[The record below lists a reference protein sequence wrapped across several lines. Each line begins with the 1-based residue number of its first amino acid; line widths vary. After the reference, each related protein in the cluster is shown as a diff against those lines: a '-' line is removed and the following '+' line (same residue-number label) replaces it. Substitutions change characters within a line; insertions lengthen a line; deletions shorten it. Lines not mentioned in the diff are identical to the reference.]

1 LFRGDR
7 NFFDA
12 FNSLERNSKRTVS
25 AKFKLLIPMFCLVL
39 SSANAA
45 TWYVDNTATG
55 SHNGSSWANAWT
67 SISQISGVS
76 AGDSV
81 YISGGPTGSSQT
93 YSVSGWKPVGG
104 TSASPIT
111 YQIGQD
117 SAHNGTVIFSGSGN
131 WLGGVLQNVVISG
144 DAGDGQMHFSIANP
158 ANNTSYY
165 GEAWSNPGASTYSSG
180 VRISYV
186 NLGQIPVAFD
196 TWPIQSP
203 GLEIDHTWTYVET
216 GADHWGN
223 FSTVQGTT
231 WDNGLRIHD
240 CIMYVPCI
248 AGSAT
253 GCDGIQ
259 ASGTGLT
266 FYNNSIIRYTGNGIN
281 HQDGIQCLTMAYVK
295 IYNNFF
301 NNLGNSSIFGD
312 NFSSPSHV
320 HIYNNIMVS
329 GGGGIE
335 MGDDSGA
342 AGPFTYTDVQV
353 DNNLDVGTSQGSG
366 IGTHF
371 ASTFSSCLY
380 ANNIMV
386 DCSQITTGYTG
397 PSSNNVTTTSANAT
411 SLFVNYVAGSTNSDF
426 HLKSGAGS
434 LIGQG
439 VNLSAYFTTDYAGNT
454 RPATGPWDIG
464 PYIYGTNSGG
474 GSTNPV
480 IQVTPGSIA
489 YGTILNGTIKTNN
502 FTVQNIGTGTLTG
515 TASVGAPFSIV
526 SGGSYSL
533 GASASQTVTVVFSP
547 TAASSFNQS
556 VTFTGGNGANTTVTG
571 SATNAPVPTPVLQVT
586 PGSIAYG
593 TILNG
598 TSKTNSFTVQ
608 NVGTGTLTGTA
619 SVGAPFSVVSG
630 GSYSLGASA
639 SQTVTVVFSPTA
651 ASSFNQSVTF
661 TGGNGANTTVTGSAT
676 NAPVPTPVLQ
686 VTPGS
691 IAYGTILNGT
701 SKTNSF
707 TVQNIGTGTLTGT
720 ASVGAPFS
728 IVSGGSYS
736 LGASA
741 SQAVTVVFSPTV
753 ASNYNQSVT
762 FTGGNGANTTVTGS
776 ATNAP
781 VPTPVL
787 QVTPGSIAY
796 GTILNGT
803 SKTNSFT
810 VQNIGTGTLTGTASV
825 GAPFSIVSGGS
836 YSLGASASQAVTV
849 VFSPTVASNYNQSVT
864 FTGGSGASATVT
876 GSATN
881 APPILPTVSG
891 INENATDVDLSLPG
905 LQIYAGTTVQYSA
918 NATNAQ
924 TWQWSYAVNGGTPVV
939 WTNSTSPIT
948 NISCYFGTNTIGN
961 SYVWTLV
968 VSNSQ
973 GWAESQTNLEVEAQP
988 LGTTNT
994 GLVFTAT
1001 NGVLSG
1007 VLMANTVINGVP
1019 SSYIYLPPPAP
1030 GYISSGT
1037 AVFNFTVANAGNY
1050 EIQALVDAPN
1060 TSANSYAVNIDTPPQ
1075 DPAMIWDI
1083 MPITSGFEQR
1093 IVSWRG
1099 GGTQNN
1105 DQIVPKVFSL
1115 SAGLHQIF
1123 FKGETPG
1130 TALANFTLLQVVPA
1144 APASVAQSIQLNS
1157 AQQPPTTPD
1166 GLRIVSP

>member
-1 LFRGDR
+1 MKYLPGLF
-7 NFFDA
+7 FLMTLA
-12 FNSLERNSKRTVS
+12 MK
-25 AKFKLLIPMFCLVL
+25 AP
-39 SSANAA
+39 AA
-45 TWYVDNTATG
+45 TWYVDNTAAG
-55 SHNGSSWANAWT
+55 SHNGASWANAWT

-76 AGDSV
+76 AGDTV
-81 YISGGPTGSSQT
+81 YISGGPSGSTQT
-93 YSVSGWKPVGG
+93 YSMSGTWTPAGG
-104 TSASPIT
+104 TASAPIT

-240 CIMYVPCI
+240 CTMYVPCI

-342 AGPFTYTDVQV
+342 AGPFTFTDVQV

-480 IQVTPGSIA
+480 IQVAPGNIV
-489 YGTILNGTIKTNN
+489 YGTVLTGTSVTNSM
-502 FTVQNIGTGTLTG
+502 TVQNVGVGMLTG

-526 SGGSYSL
+526 SGGSYNL
-533 GASASQTVTVVFSP
+533 GSNQSQTVV
-547 TAASSFNQS
+547 
-556 VTFTGGNGANTTVTG
+556 
-571 SATNAPVPTPVLQVT
+571 
-586 PGSIAYG
+586 
-593 TILNG
+593 
-598 TSKTNSFTVQ
+598 
-608 NVGTGTLTGTA
+608 
-619 SVGAPFSVVSG
+619 
-630 GSYSLGASA
+630 
-639 SQTVTVVFSPTA
+639 
-651 ASSFNQSVTF
+651 
-661 TGGNGANTTVTGSAT
+661 
-676 NAPVPTPVLQ
+676 
-686 VTPGS
+686 
-691 IAYGTILNGT
+691 
-701 SKTNSF
+701 
-707 TVQNIGTGTLTGT
+707 
-720 ASVGAPFS
+720 
-728 IVSGGSYS
+728 
-736 LGASA
+736 
-741 SQAVTVVFSPTV
+741 VVFSPTV
-753 ASNYNQSVT
+753 ASNYTQT
-762 FTGGNGANTTVTGS
+762 ITLTGGGG
-776 ATNAP
+776 TNAILSGSVLAAP
-781 VPTPVL
+781 EVQL
-787 QVTPGSIAY
+787 QVTPAKQFILTVIGQAYQTYDVQATQDFIAW
-796 GTILNGT
+796 
-803 SKTNSFT
+803 T
-810 VQNIGTGTLTGTASV
+810 VIGTVTIGV
-825 GAPFSIVSGGS
+825 NGS
-836 YSLGASASQAVTV
+836 
-849 VFSPTVASNYNQSVT
+849 SN
-864 FTGGSGASATVT
+864 FTD
-876 GSATN
+876 TN
-881 APPILPTVSG
+881 AASF
-891 INENATDVDLSLPG
+891 SKRF
-905 LQIYAGTTVQYSA
+905 YR
-918 NATNAQ
+918 
-924 TWQWSYAVNGGTPVV
+924 
-939 WTNSTSPIT
+939 
-948 NISCYFGTNTIGN
+948 
-961 SYVWTLV
+961 
-968 VSNSQ
+968 
-973 GWAESQTNLEVEAQP
+973 
-988 LGTTNT
+988 
-994 GLVFTAT
+994 
-1001 NGVLSG
+1001 
-1007 VLMANTVINGVP
+1007 
-1019 SSYIYLPPPAP
+1019 
-1030 GYISSGT
+1030 
-1037 AVFNFTVANAGNY
+1037 
-1050 EIQALVDAPN
+1050 IQ
-1060 TSANSYAVNIDTPPQ
+1060 
-1075 DPAMIWDI
+1075 
-1083 MPITSGFEQR
+1083 E
-1093 IVSWRG
+1093 
-1099 GGTQNN
+1099 
-1105 DQIVPKVFSL
+1105 
-1115 SAGLHQIF
+1115 
-1123 FKGETPG
+1123 
-1130 TALANFTLLQVVPA
+1130 
-1144 APASVAQSIQLNS
+1144 
-1157 AQQPPTTPD
+1157 
-1166 GLRIVSP
+1166 

>member
-1 LFRGDR
+1 MRTISKQKVGCASVALGWSSQTMGVTRVLGGILFL
-7 NFFDA
+7 A
-12 FNSLERNSKRTVS
+12 
-25 AKFKLLIPMFCLVL
+25 VL
-39 SSANAA
+39 CNPVQALSA
-45 TWYVDNTATG
+45 TWYVDNTAAG
-55 SHNGSSWANAWT
+55 SQNGSSWANAWT

-76 AGDSV
+76 AGDTV
-81 YISGGPTGSSQT
+81 YFSGGPSGSTQT
-93 YSVSGWKPVGG
+93 YSMSGTWTPAGG
-104 TSASPIT
+104 TASASIT

-117 SAHNGTVIFSGSGN
+117 SAHNGTVIFSGSGS
-131 WLGGVLQNVVISG
+131 WLGGALQNVVISG

-342 AGPFTYTDVQV
+342 AGPFTFTDVQV

-480 IQVTPGSIA
+480 IQVAPGNIV
-489 YGTILNGTIKTNN
+489 YGTVLTGTSVTNSM
-502 FTVQNIGTGTLTG
+502 TVQNVGVGMLTG

-526 SGGSYSL
+526 SGGSYNL
-533 GASASQTVTVVFSP
+533 GSNQSQTVV
-547 TAASSFNQS
+547 
-556 VTFTGGNGANTTVTG
+556 
-571 SATNAPVPTPVLQVT
+571 
-586 PGSIAYG
+586 
-593 TILNG
+593 
-598 TSKTNSFTVQ
+598 
-608 NVGTGTLTGTA
+608 
-619 SVGAPFSVVSG
+619 
-630 GSYSLGASA
+630 
-639 SQTVTVVFSPTA
+639 
-651 ASSFNQSVTF
+651 
-661 TGGNGANTTVTGSAT
+661 
-676 NAPVPTPVLQ
+676 
-686 VTPGS
+686 
-691 IAYGTILNGT
+691 
-701 SKTNSF
+701 
-707 TVQNIGTGTLTGT
+707 
-720 ASVGAPFS
+720 
-728 IVSGGSYS
+728 
-736 LGASA
+736 
-741 SQAVTVVFSPTV
+741 VVFSPTV
-753 ASNYNQSVT
+753 ASNYTQT
-762 FTGGNGANTTVTGS
+762 ITLTGGGG
-776 ATNAP
+776 TNAILSGSVLAAP
-781 VPTPVL
+781 EVQL
-787 QVTPGSIAY
+787 QVTPAKQFILTVIGQAYQTYDVQATQDFIAW
-796 GTILNGT
+796 
-803 SKTNSFT
+803 T
-810 VQNIGTGTLTGTASV
+810 VIGTVTIGV
-825 GAPFSIVSGGS
+825 NGS
-836 YSLGASASQAVTV
+836 
-849 VFSPTVASNYNQSVT
+849 SN
-864 FTGGSGASATVT
+864 FTD
-876 GSATN
+876 TN
-881 APPILPTVSG
+881 AASF
-891 INENATDVDLSLPG
+891 SKRF
-905 LQIYAGTTVQYSA
+905 YR
-918 NATNAQ
+918 
-924 TWQWSYAVNGGTPVV
+924 
-939 WTNSTSPIT
+939 
-948 NISCYFGTNTIGN
+948 
-961 SYVWTLV
+961 
-968 VSNSQ
+968 
-973 GWAESQTNLEVEAQP
+973 
-988 LGTTNT
+988 
-994 GLVFTAT
+994 
-1001 NGVLSG
+1001 
-1007 VLMANTVINGVP
+1007 
-1019 SSYIYLPPPAP
+1019 
-1030 GYISSGT
+1030 
-1037 AVFNFTVANAGNY
+1037 
-1050 EIQALVDAPN
+1050 IQ
-1060 TSANSYAVNIDTPPQ
+1060 
-1075 DPAMIWDI
+1075 
-1083 MPITSGFEQR
+1083 E
-1093 IVSWRG
+1093 
-1099 GGTQNN
+1099 
-1105 DQIVPKVFSL
+1105 
-1115 SAGLHQIF
+1115 
-1123 FKGETPG
+1123 
-1130 TALANFTLLQVVPA
+1130 
-1144 APASVAQSIQLNS
+1144 
-1157 AQQPPTTPD
+1157 
-1166 GLRIVSP
+1166 

>member
-1 LFRGDR
+1 MRTISKQKVGCASVALGWSSQTMGVTRVLGGILFL
-7 NFFDA
+7 A
-12 FNSLERNSKRTVS
+12 
-25 AKFKLLIPMFCLVL
+25 VL
-39 SSANAA
+39 CNPVQALSA
-45 TWYVDNTATG
+45 TWYVDNTAAG
-55 SHNGSSWANAWT
+55 SQNGSSWANAWT

-76 AGDSV
+76 AGDTV
-81 YISGGPTGSSQT
+81 YFSGGPSGSTQT
-93 YSVSGWKPVGG
+93 YSMSGTWTPAGG
-104 TSASPIT
+104 TASASIT

-117 SAHNGTVIFSGSGN
+117 SAHNGTVIFSGSGS
-131 WLGGVLQNVVISG
+131 WLGGALQNVVISG

-165 GEAWSNPGASTYSSG
+165 SEAWNNPGASTYSSG

-186 NLGQIPVAFD
+186 NLGQIATAFD

-480 IQVTPGSIA
+480 IQVAPGNIV
-489 YGTILNGTIKTNN
+489 YGTVLTGTSVTNSM
-502 FTVQNIGTGTLTG
+502 TVQNVGVGMLTG

-526 SGGSYSL
+526 SGGSYNL
-533 GASASQTVTVVFSP
+533 GSNQSQTVV
-547 TAASSFNQS
+547 
-556 VTFTGGNGANTTVTG
+556 
-571 SATNAPVPTPVLQVT
+571 
-586 PGSIAYG
+586 
-593 TILNG
+593 
-598 TSKTNSFTVQ
+598 
-608 NVGTGTLTGTA
+608 
-619 SVGAPFSVVSG
+619 
-630 GSYSLGASA
+630 
-639 SQTVTVVFSPTA
+639 
-651 ASSFNQSVTF
+651 
-661 TGGNGANTTVTGSAT
+661 
-676 NAPVPTPVLQ
+676 
-686 VTPGS
+686 
-691 IAYGTILNGT
+691 
-701 SKTNSF
+701 
-707 TVQNIGTGTLTGT
+707 
-720 ASVGAPFS
+720 
-728 IVSGGSYS
+728 
-736 LGASA
+736 
-741 SQAVTVVFSPTV
+741 VVFSPTV
-753 ASNYNQSVT
+753 ASNYTQT
-762 FTGGNGANTTVTGS
+762 ITLTGGGG
-776 ATNAP
+776 TNAILSGSVLAAP
-781 VPTPVL
+781 EVQL
-787 QVTPGSIAY
+787 QVTPAKQFILTVIGQAYQTYDVQATQDFIAW
-796 GTILNGT
+796 
-803 SKTNSFT
+803 T
-810 VQNIGTGTLTGTASV
+810 VIGTVTIGV
-825 GAPFSIVSGGS
+825 NGS
-836 YSLGASASQAVTV
+836 
-849 VFSPTVASNYNQSVT
+849 SN
-864 FTGGSGASATVT
+864 FTD
-876 GSATN
+876 TN
-881 APPILPTVSG
+881 AASF
-891 INENATDVDLSLPG
+891 SKRF
-905 LQIYAGTTVQYSA
+905 YR
-918 NATNAQ
+918 
-924 TWQWSYAVNGGTPVV
+924 
-939 WTNSTSPIT
+939 
-948 NISCYFGTNTIGN
+948 
-961 SYVWTLV
+961 
-968 VSNSQ
+968 
-973 GWAESQTNLEVEAQP
+973 
-988 LGTTNT
+988 
-994 GLVFTAT
+994 
-1001 NGVLSG
+1001 
-1007 VLMANTVINGVP
+1007 
-1019 SSYIYLPPPAP
+1019 
-1030 GYISSGT
+1030 
-1037 AVFNFTVANAGNY
+1037 
-1050 EIQALVDAPN
+1050 IQ
-1060 TSANSYAVNIDTPPQ
+1060 
-1075 DPAMIWDI
+1075 
-1083 MPITSGFEQR
+1083 E
-1093 IVSWRG
+1093 
-1099 GGTQNN
+1099 
-1105 DQIVPKVFSL
+1105 
-1115 SAGLHQIF
+1115 
-1123 FKGETPG
+1123 
-1130 TALANFTLLQVVPA
+1130 
-1144 APASVAQSIQLNS
+1144 
-1157 AQQPPTTPD
+1157 
-1166 GLRIVSP
+1166 